1 MKCQGFSYA
10 CLSTFST
17 HISKKGNLWG
27 QGRKRFCLL
36 HPPSSREESMPEY
49 QQHIATLSPR
59 ALTMLLPESHGNLG
73 DGQDSAAP
81 CSQTSDWQKTI
92 TPPPQC
98 LRPLKWPLPPLMM
111 AVLFLLDGRMKVG
124 DMRGFLAAT
133 SISCSSWI
141 VPGSYHYF
149 ASKEW
154 GDMMKLPHKVRG
166 ASVPPLFLGIAC
178 LTVFF
183 KHINSDTNNLCISK
197 SLILAGNETDILN
210 ISLESVCC
218 Y

>member
-1 MKCQGFSYA
+1 MSGLFLCMPFHLFYPYFKG
-10 CLSTFST
+10 
-17 HISKKGNLWG
+17 GNLWG

-49 QQHIATLSPR
+49 QQHLAILFPR
-59 ALTMLLPESHGNLG
+59 ALTMLLPKSHGNLE

-81 CSQTSDWQKTI
+81 CSQTSDRQKA
-92 TPPPQC
+92 TPTQS
-98 LRPLKWPLPPLMM
+98 LKTPAWPLPSPTM

-124 DMRGFLAAT
+124 DMRGFLKAT
-133 SISCSSWI
+133 SVSCSSWI
-141 VPGSYHYF
+141 VPSSYHYF

-154 GDMMKLPHKVRG
+154 GDMMQLFHKVRV

-183 KHINSDTNNLCISK
+183 KHISSDTNNLYISK
-197 SLILAGNETDILN
+197 SLILAGNETGILN
-210 ISLESVCC
+210 ISLESIC
-218 Y
+218 YY